1 MDCWFF
7 GMYVFLSFFKIG
19 DLIEVSL
26 VISYGQSLI
35 VLYFNCICAWQK
47 MNKLILLNSFYVLML
62 PFMYV

>member
-35 VLYFNCICAWQK
+35 VLCI
-47 MNKLILLNSFYVLML
+47 LIVFV
-62 PFMYV
+62 PGRK